1 MIDEPTETD
10 LPEQIRVRMEKR
22 AKIIAN
28 GGEAYPVSVP
38 VTAQIAEVR
47 ARYDHLEDGV
57 ETADRVGV
65 AGRVVFIRNTGK
77 LCFAT
82 IQDGE
87 GERLQIMLSQDA
99 VGEEA
104 LAAFKTDVDLGD
116 HLFAEG
122 PVGKSR
128 RGEVSVFAHSWA
140 LAAKALRPLPVLHKE
155 LSEESR
161 VRNRYVDLIARPLA
175 RDTVRHRAGMVRS
188 LRESLHSRGYI
199 EVETPMLQTQ
209 AGGAAA
215 RPFTTH
221 MNAFDIELYLRIAP
235 ELFLKRA
242 AVGGVEKVFEINR
255 NFRNEGADS
264 SHSPEFSMLEAYEAY
279 GDYNTMATLTKSLIQ
294 GAANDVF
301 GTHVLTLADGEEYDL
316 GGDWADITMY
326 GSLSEALGDEI
337 TPQDPVAKLQALAD
351 AADISVDPKRAN
363 HGKLVEVLWEHY
375 VGDSL
380 HAPTFVR
387 DFPVETSPL
396 TRDHRSIPG
405 VVEKWDL
412 YVRGFELATAYS
424 ELVDPVI
431 QRERFAQQARMAA
444 LGDDEAMALDE
455 DFLAAMEYAMP
466 PSGGLGL
473 GVDRLLMAFTG
484 LGIRETILFPLVKPG
499 E

>member
-1 MIDEPTETD
+1 MIDEPTEQD
-10 LPEQIRVRMEKR
+10 LPEQIRVRMDKR

-28 GGEAYPVSVP
+28 GGEAYPVGVP
-38 VTAQIAEVR
+38 VTAQIADVR
-47 ARYDHLEDGV
+47 ARYGDLEDGV
-57 ETADRVGV
+57 ETTDRVGV

-87 GERLQIMLSQDA
+87 GERLQIMLSLDA

-104 LAAFKTDVDLGD
+104 LAAFKTDIDLGD

-175 RDTVRHRAGMVRS
+175 RDTVRRRAGVVRS
-188 LRESLHSRGYI
+188 LRESLHERGFI

-209 AGGAAA
+209 AGGVA

-279 GDYNTMATLTKSLIQ
+279 GDYNTMATLTKNLIQ
-294 GAANDVF
+294 GAAQDVF
-301 GTHVLTLADGEEYDL
+301 GTQVLTLADGEEYDM
-316 GGDWADITMY
+316 GGDWADLTMY
-326 GSLSEALGDEI
+326 GSLSEALGEEV
-337 TPQDPVAKLQALAD
+337 TPQASVAKLQALAD
-351 AADISVDPKRAN
+351 AADISIDPKRAN

-375 VGDSL
+375 VGDAL

-396 TRDHRSIPG
+396 TRDHRELAG

-431 QRERFAQQARMAA
+431 QRERFAQQATHGGARRRRGDADGRRLLGGNGIRDAA
-444 LGDDEAMALDE
+444 LGR
-455 DFLAAMEYAMP
+455 Y
-466 PSGGLGL
+466 GHG
-473 GVDRLLMAFTG
+473 R
-484 LGIRETILFPLVKPG
+484 
-499 E
+499 